1 MKTRKIITLLLLS
14 IVTLAHGQKT
24 SKEEIAKIVKEQSVG
39 VYKGTEAAT
48 KTVYSDGKEVVS
60 TVYKDVKSLT
70 PKIAQGINEIAKGL
84 KIGAESVWLILVKQ
98 QKVWSICFLILTIAS
113 LINWLLFYKR
123 NIKQICSDKIGTRT
137 VKKYIDNPDF
147 DENYYIQYKKY
158 LTSTYSSD
166 KEKTEVLAFKK
177 KILIEEKEDFIIPI
191 EYNEKM
197 PFFRYIHLF
206 SCVILS
212 GFSFFHFGD
221 MLTGFLNPE
230 YGAMKDILFVALKL
244 K

>member
-1 MKTRKIITLLLLS
+1 MKTRKIITLLMLS
-14 IVTLAHGQKT
+14 VITLTFAQKT
-24 SKEEIAKIVKEQSVG
+24 SKEEIAKIIKEQSDG
-39 VYKGTEAAT
+39 VYKGTESAT

-113 LINWLLFYKR
+113 LINWFLFYKR
-123 NIKQICSDKIGTRT
+123 YLNNKLTEENFAKGFEDIIGEVENPNYNKYRDGSKQFINGA
-137 VKKYIDNPDF
+137 VGKK
-147 DENYYIQYKKY
+147 E
-158 LTSTYSSD
+158 
-166 KEKTEVLAFKK
+166 
-177 KILIEEKEDFIIPI
+177 ILIPI
-191 EYNEKM
+191 ENKNNNWFIVFHFM
-197 PFFRYIHLF
+197 ACVLLSVF
-206 SCVILS
+206 SAY
-212 GFSFFHFGD
+212 HFGD